1 MRIFLKGLKIAI
13 KFLNEIIKL
22 IRSSKNV
29 DEARQSLI
37 KKYKLTIEQAQAILD
52 MRLQQL
58 TALERDKIEQEY
70 QELLKRI
77 EQLKMILSS
86 HEAILNLS

>member
-1 MRIFLKGLKIAI
+1 MRIFFEGLKIAI
-13 KFLNEIIKL
+13 EILNEIIKL

-77 EQLKMILSS
+77 EQLKNDFIIS
-86 HEAILNLS
+86 